1 MSSMFQFF
9 AAGGFVMYP
18 LVLFLIVAIMI
29 GIERIVLYGRC
40 KRELRRLQNTLQSHP
55 QWIMMPTVLERDGK
69 EFGTLLAAPIRS
81 ARNYMALENRLQDV
95 VGYVDERLKRGLSWL
110 SMIVTMAPLLG
121 LLGTVIG
128 MIRAFA
134 VVGGD
139 IGAPTVITGG
149 VSEALIAT
157 ATGLIVAI
165 VALAFHSYCAAQVN
179 DMIVSLEHECGNI
192 LDSYNEDHN
201 L

>member
-1 MSSMFQFF
+1 MDSIIHLFS
-9 AAGGFVMYP
+9 AGGFVMVP
-18 LVLFLIVAIMI
+18 LFIFLIATWMI
-29 GIERIVLYGRC
+29 GVERVLLY
-40 KRELRRLQNTLQSHP
+40 RRFRRDLNAFTKSMDNQPSWVML
-55 QWIMMPTVLERDGK
+55 PTVVERDAK
-69 EFGTLLAAPIRS
+69 ELGELLATPMRR

-95 VGYVDERLKRGLSWL
+95 IGYVDERLKRGLGWL

-121 LLGTVIG
+121 LLGTVLG

-157 ATGLIVAI
+157 ATGLTVAI
-165 VALAFHSYCAAQVN
+165 IALGFHSYCAARVN
-179 DMIVSLEHECGNI
+179 DFINELEYACGAI
-192 LDSYNEDHN
+192 LDVYNEDSSV
-201 L
+201 